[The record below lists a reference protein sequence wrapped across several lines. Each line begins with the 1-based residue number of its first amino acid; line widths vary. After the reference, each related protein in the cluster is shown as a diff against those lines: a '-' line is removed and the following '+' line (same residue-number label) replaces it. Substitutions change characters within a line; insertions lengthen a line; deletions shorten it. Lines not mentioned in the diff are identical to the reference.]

1 MKIRFLSLLLV
12 LSLSFAL
19 APTAGAAF
27 SDITDGETALAAATL
42 QGFGVADGTGRGSF
56 DPNATLTRAQACKL
70 IVGIMGLSSQ
80 VSTYARKTLF
90 SDVSPSAWYNG
101 YVNLAYAKGAINGY
115 GDGTFGPDDPITYG
129 QLATIALRL
138 LSYTTAEIG
147 SVWPLDY
154 TAFADDLGLN
164 GSLTLTANQSLTRG
178 QAAVLLANTL
188 RAKTAGGQDYY
199 QTISAVK
206 STTEAVLMD
215 VSSSYGGST
224 GLLMAYALDGSGI
237 QYYTQANAQSDALIG
252 CVGVLLFDGS
262 GRVIG
267 FVPEST
273 DYLDLKIG
281 SATATTLTAASG
293 TSYHISSSAKV
304 IAAGEVYPYASTGYL
319 QLNNQKGKTVRLF
332 CDDNGAVNYL
342 YLAGGTSSLSQA
354 AVASSSSVSSLA
366 RSLGITSSSYQIT
379 KNGVTADEDDIAVND
394 VAYYDAASGTLR
406 VSDYRV
412 TGYIEA
418 ASPSVSAATSITV
431 AGCAFE
437 VLESAWDSLSD
448 LRIGSRVTLLLTDDN
463 KVASVSTSLSTEMI
477 GVLSSD
483 GHSVTLTGSGA
494 VLSANTMSY
503 DDSALGSLVRVTAS
517 SVSALSCS
525 RLTVGSYGKLD
536 LAERTLGSSSL
547 ASACAVYEWAG
558 SGYVYS
564 LDGEEGTTSYDFSA
578 IDWTD
583 TLSSSCVSYAHTN
596 SAGQIDVLL
605 LNDVTGNAYQYGKL
619 TLYTERDGINLLGSS
634 GGTGGGST
642 EAYNTAAALTNSD
655 GTTSKYLCTV
665 SASAGYCGIALGRYS
680 TAYERVARVQT
691 LSRVSADADDFYL
704 SDGIWYAETGGTEYR
719 VSDTVQIHLSDTD
732 VWLSGEDGL
741 ANILADGYALT
752 LCYDRAPS
760 EGGQVRVVRGE
771 RTS

>member
-42 QGFGVADGTGRGSF
+42 QGFGVADGTGSGSF

-206 STTEAVLMD
+206 STTEAVLMG

-293 TSYHISSSAKV
+293 TSYRISSGAK
-304 IAAGEVYPYASTGYL
+304 
-319 QLNNQKGKTVRLF
+319 
-332 CDDNGAVNYL
+332 
-342 YLAGGTSSLSQA
+342 
-354 AVASSSSVSSLA
+354 
-366 RSLGITSSSYQIT
+366 
-379 KNGVTADEDDIAVND
+379 
-394 VAYYDAASGTLR
+394 DAAR
-406 VSDYRV
+406 
-412 TGYIEA
+412 
-418 ASPSVSAATSITV
+418 
-431 AGCAFE
+431 
-437 VLESAWDSLSD
+437 
-448 LRIGSRVTLLLTDDN
+448 
-463 KVASVSTSLSTEMI
+463 
-477 GVLSSD
+477 
-483 GHSVTLTGSGA
+483 
-494 VLSANTMSY
+494 
-503 DDSALGSLVRVTAS
+503 
-517 SVSALSCS
+517 
-525 RLTVGSYGKLD
+525 
-536 LAERTLGSSSL
+536 
-547 ASACAVYEWAG
+547 
-558 SGYVYS
+558 
-564 LDGEEGTTSYDFSA
+564 
-578 IDWTD
+578 
-583 TLSSSCVSYAHTN
+583 
-596 SAGQIDVLL
+596 
-605 LNDVTGNAYQYGKL
+605 
-619 TLYTERDGINLLGSS
+619 
-634 GGTGGGST
+634 
-642 EAYNTAAALTNSD
+642 
-655 GTTSKYLCTV
+655 
-665 SASAGYCGIALGRYS
+665 
-680 TAYERVARVQT
+680 
-691 LSRVSADADDFYL
+691 
-704 SDGIWYAETGGTEYR
+704 
-719 VSDTVQIHLSDTD
+719 
-732 VWLSGEDGL
+732 
-741 ANILADGYALT
+741 
-752 LCYDRAPS
+752 
-760 EGGQVRVVRGE
+760 
-771 RTS
+771 

>member
-1 MKIRFLSLLLV
+1 MIVKTKLLSLLLA
-12 LSLSFAL
+12 LSLTLAL
-19 APTAGAAF
+19 VPTAGAAF
-27 SDITDGETALAAATL
+27 RDISDSETALAAATL
-42 QGFGVADGTGRGSF
+42 QGFGVVDGTGGGSF
-56 DPNATLTRAQACKL
+56 DPNGMLTRAQACKL
-70 IVGIMGLSSQ
+70 IVGVLGLSSQ

-101 YVNLAYAKGAINGY
+101 YVNLAYAKGMINGY

-138 LSYTTAEIG
+138 LGYTSAEIG

-199 QTISAVK
+199 QTISTVK

-215 VSSSYGGST
+215 VSASYGGSS

-237 QYYTQANAQSDALIG
+237 QYYTQVNAQSDALAG

-273 DYLDLKIG
+273 DYLDLKIS
-281 SATATTLTAASG
+281 SATATTLTASSG
-293 TSYHISSSAKV
+293 TSYRISSGAKV

-319 QLNNQKGKTVRLF
+319 QLNNQSGKTVRLF
-332 CDDNGAVNYL
+332 YDGSGAVSYL
-342 YLAGGTSSLSQA
+342 YLTGGTSSSSQA
-354 AVASSSSVSSLA
+354 VVASSASATSLA
-366 RSLGITSSSYQIT
+366 HSLGIASSGYQIT
-379 KNGVTADEDDIAVND
+379 KNGVSADESSIAAND

-406 VSDYRV
+406 LSDYRV
-412 TGYIEA
+412 TGNIEA
-418 ASPSVSAATSITV
+418 ASPSVAAATSITV
-431 AGCAFE
+431 AGYNFD
-437 VLESAWDSLSD
+437 VLESAWDTLSGFQ
-448 LRIGSRVTLLLTDDN
+448 IGSRVTLLLTDDN
-463 KVASVSTSLSTEMI
+463 KVAAVSSRLSTTMV

-483 GHSVTLTGSGA
+483 GRSVTLTGSGITLTA
-494 VLSANTMSY
+494 SEVSY
-503 DDSALGSLVRVTAS
+503 DDTALGSLVT
-517 SVSALSCS
+517 VSASPNKLYCS
-525 RLTVGSYGKLD
+525 KITAGSYGKLD
-536 LAERTLGSSSL
+536 FDERTLGSVSL
-547 ASACAVYEWAG
+547 APACAIYEWDG

-564 LDGEEGTTSYDFSA
+564 LEGEEGAVSYDLTA

-583 TLSSSCVSYAHTN
+583 TLSSSYVSYAHTN

-605 LNDVTGNAYQYGKL
+605 LNGVTGNAYQYGKL
-619 TLYTERDGINLLGSS
+619 TLYTEQDGIKLGTSGGSS
-634 GGTGGGST
+634 LGD
-642 EAYNTAAALTNSD
+642 AYNTAATLTNSD
-655 GTTSKYLCTV
+655 GTTSKYLCTIG
-665 SASAGYCGIALGRYS
+665 ASAGYCGIALSRYDS
-680 TAYERVARVQT
+680 TYSRVVKVQT

-704 SDGIWYAETGGTEYR
+704 SGGVWYTETGGTEYR
-719 VSDTVQIHLSDTD
+719 VSDTVQIHLSDSNL
-732 VWLSGEDGL
+732 WLSGEDGL
-741 ANILADGYALT
+741 ASILADGYNLT
-752 LCYDRAPS
+752 LYYDRAPS
-760 EGGQVRVVRGE
+760 AGGQVRIIKAA